1 MVMEAITKDLLLL
14 DTRQELATTIEVH
27 KEFKDMEVIIKD
39 LLDTATV
46 KGIPMFTK
54 TENPTMDLMD
64 MKLIMTT
71 KRDLLR
77 LDMALLVKAT
87 SMSADHILTTRSRF
101 IILKPTTMDMER
113 GLLSLDMATGLLLFM
128 SSSLIMDMDI
138 TQHLMNMA
146 TISTRDPLNLDMA
159 MSLLLFMLSS
169 WIMVMAI
176 IQHLM
181 NMDITSTRELLML
194 DMNPTKVTKMF
205 PTPHTLTMRS
215 MCTTLTKHQATDR
228 DCTSLFQYSK

>member
-1 MVMEAITKDLLLL
+1 
-14 DTRQELATTIEVH
+14 
-27 KEFKDMEVIIKD
+27 MEVIIKD

-46 KGIPMFTK
+46 MGIPMSTK

-87 SMSADHILTTRSRF
+87 SMSADHILTTRLRF

-128 SSSLIMDMDI
+128 SSSLIMDI
-138 TQHLMNMA
+138 TLHLMNMA

-159 MSLLLFMLSS
+159 MGLLLFMSSS

-181 NMDITSTRELLML
+181 NMDITSTRDLLML

-205 PTPHTLTMRS
+205 PTPHTLTMKS
-215 MCTTLTKHQATDR
+215 MCTTLTKHQTEIVPHFSSIANK
-228 DCTSLFQYSK
+228 C

>member
-1 MVMEAITKDLLLL
+1 MGM
-14 DTRQELATTIEVH
+14 
-27 KEFKDMEVIIKD
+27 
-39 LLDTATV
+39 
-46 KGIPMFTK
+46 GIPMSTK

-113 GLLSLDMATGLLLFM
+113 GLLRLDMATGPLLFM
-128 SSSLIMDMDI
+128 S
-138 TQHLMNMA
+138 
-146 TISTRDPLNLDMA
+146 
-159 MSLLLFMLSS
+159 SS

-176 IQHLM
+176 TQHLM
-181 NMDITSTRELLML
+181 NMDITSTRDLLMPDL
-194 DMNPTKVTKMF
+194 NPTEVAKMF
-205 PTPHTLTMRS
+205 PTPRTLTMRS
-215 MCTTLTKHQATDR
+215 MCTTLTKHQAPDR
-228 DCTSLFQYSK
+228 DCTSLLFYSK

>member
-1 MVMEAITKDLLLL
+1 
-14 DTRQELATTIEVH
+14 
-27 KEFKDMEVIIKD
+27 
-39 LLDTATV
+39 
-46 KGIPMFTK
+46 
-54 TENPTMDLMD
+54 
-64 MKLIMTT
+64 MTT

-128 SSSLIMDMDI
+128 SSSRIMDMDI

-159 MSLLLFMLSS
+159 MGLLLFMSSS

-176 IQHLM
+176 TQHLM
-181 NMDITSTRELLML
+181 NMDITSTKDLLSLDTTMAMGMGIHMSTKSVRPTMDLMDMRLSMTTGRDLLRL
-194 DMNPTKVTKMF
+194 DMALLVKATSMSAD
-205 PTPHTLTMRS
+205 HTLSTRLRF
-215 MCTTLTKHQATDR
+215 TTQRPIMATIK
-228 DCTSLFQYSK
+228 F